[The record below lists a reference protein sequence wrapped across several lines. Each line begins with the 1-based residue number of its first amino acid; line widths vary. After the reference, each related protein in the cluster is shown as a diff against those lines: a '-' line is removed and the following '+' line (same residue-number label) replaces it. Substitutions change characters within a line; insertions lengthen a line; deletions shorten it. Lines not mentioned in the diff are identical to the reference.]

1 MRQKKVAHIILYICL
16 YFCFS
21 RPSLI
26 HPIKLIPDHNITFHL
41 SLRMV
46 GNINPNLMPFF
57 EALNPG
63 FKIYI
68 GDLLFFDYFK
78 DAGAKINTVSKP

>member
-1 MRQKKVAHIILYICL
+1 M
-16 YFCFS
+16 
-21 RPSLI
+21 I
-26 HPIKLIPDHNITFHL
+26 HPIKVIPDYNITFHF
-41 SLRMV
+41 SLRMF
-46 GNINPNLMPFF
+46 GNINPSLMPFF

-78 DAGAKINTVSKP
+78 DASNMENTVI

>member
-1 MRQKKVAHIILYICL
+1 
-16 YFCFS
+16 
-21 RPSLI
+21 
-26 HPIKLIPDHNITFHL
+26 
-41 SLRMV
+41 MV

-78 DAGAKINTVSKP
+78 DAGAKINTVSKPFSMTSVV

>member
-1 MRQKKVAHIILYICL
+1 
-16 YFCFS
+16 
-21 RPSLI
+21 
-26 HPIKLIPDHNITFHL
+26 
-41 SLRMV
+41 MV

-78 DAGAKINTVSKP
+78 DAGGKINTVSKPVAQLYFVTKIVLTYYVKKMF